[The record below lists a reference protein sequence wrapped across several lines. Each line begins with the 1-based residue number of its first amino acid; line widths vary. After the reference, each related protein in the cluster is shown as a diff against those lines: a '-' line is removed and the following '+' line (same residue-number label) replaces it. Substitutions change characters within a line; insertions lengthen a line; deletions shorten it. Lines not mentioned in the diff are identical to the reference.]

1 MPNAFLYTLL
11 AAWIAVGVI
20 GSHWAILDYAMWS
33 TFDDI
38 AYSAKR
44 SLAEDEEMAKNR
56 RGCLRYYRKEET
68 CIS

>member
-1 MPNAFLYTLL
+1 MPNELLYTLL

-20 GSHWAILDYAMWS
+20 GSHWVILDYAMQS
-33 TFDDI
+33 TLDDI

-44 SLAEDEEMAKNR
+44 SLAEDEERAKNR
-56 RGCLRYYRKEET
+56 LNYLKYYRKEET

>member
-1 MPNAFLYTLL
+1 MPNELIYTLL
-11 AAWIAVGVI
+11 AAWIGVGVI
-20 GSHWAILDYAMWS
+20 GSHWVILDYAMQS

-44 SLAEDEEMAKNR
+44 SLAEDEERAKNR
-56 RGCLRYYRKEET
+56 LNYLKYYRKEET